1 MRDEAFEKV
10 LTKVIS
16 IDVKRNLAGYPSEEE
31 LSKTYCLSE
40 NFYKKMEMLI
50 QHVEKKEVIKKC
62 RIKVY
67 ICAACLLLLFICWQ
81 PEAVVN
87 AGKSI
92 WEWFDTYVSF
102 YFEKEESI
110 IQKYEVKG
118 IPEEYEII
126 YDRIKEN
133 NVTKVWKNEHDDEIE
148 LIYTYAKNNKEF
160 DNQGKDFL
168 LKYDGDIS
176 FYYLETDTD
185 GRNIMLWEDK
195 ESGISFTLI
204 STLPY
209 DEMIKIRQSVA
220 PVEEP

>member
-67 ICAACLLLLFICWQ
+67 ICAACLLLLFVCWQ

-92 WEWFDTYVSF
+92 WEWFDTYISF
-102 YFEKEESI
+102 YLGKDVVMQEYQMNS
-110 IQKYEVKG
+110 
-118 IPEEYEII
+118 IPEGYKLIYEYLE
-126 YDRIKEN
+126 DN
-133 NVTKVWKNEHDDEIE
+133 NAIELWKNEHDDEIE

-185 GRNIMLWEDK
+185 DRNIMLWEDK

-209 DEMIKIRQSVA
+209 DEMIKIRQSVT